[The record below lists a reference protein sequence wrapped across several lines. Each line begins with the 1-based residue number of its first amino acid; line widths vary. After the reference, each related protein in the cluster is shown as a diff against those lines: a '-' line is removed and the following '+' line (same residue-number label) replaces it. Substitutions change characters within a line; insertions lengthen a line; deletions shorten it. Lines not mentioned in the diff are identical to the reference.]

1 MTEYI
6 GDDVLGFGIFNYEL
20 VGQFGKMHM
29 IVDPYTGAKK
39 NLIYFVL
46 NTDFDMLTVR
56 TEAFAVAKKTPKA

>member
-6 GDDVLGFGIFNYEL
+6 GDGVLGFGIFNYEL

-39 NLIYFVL
+39 TLSISY
-46 NTDFDMLTVR
+46 
-56 TEAFAVAKKTPKA
+56 